1 MPPLLV
7 GPQRLLCR
15 RQRRAWWPWRSRAGS
30 VTSLGDAYYS
40 EPVAALTAMGVFAG
54 TECDAGFCPGEAI
67 DRKTMA
73 VWTVRV
79 LTGQDPPTVSQT
91 RFSDVDAESFY
102 APFVGRMA
110 QLGITAGCGD
120 GTRYCPDRNVTR
132 AQMAAFL
139 SRAYS
144 LADGPDPGFT
154 DVPAGAW
161 YAADVAR
168 LAASGIT
175 AGCGDGTG
183 FCPGRDT
190 TRAQMATFLWRAE
203 QRSDDAPAVEVPTDG
218 GAVTVPRGGSFL
230 AEFDAVTVEA
240 PRGALSGEAR
250 VSLSETSVGAADVP
264 EGEELATAPIAVEVT
279 GAEIVR
285 PLTFRF
291 LVDTSSL
298 TPTGVVPAW
307 YSDELGSW
315 VPLVTQDVVI
325 GDGEVTFK
333 ANLADV
339 EAASAVTAYGP
350 AVYAGSAGF
359 AAHALVVP
367 LVVVGLIVF
376 GGIAAGV
383 AVAALT
389 SDSVSDALR
398 RFFGLTVDEPQC
410 GNRLPQWVAG
420 VSDSEKGLPKDRP
433 RLHTCAE
440 STGEDLRVKVA
451 NNRNYGVEITA
462 SEGGHPV
469 SLSGGNNPIG
479 ALDIAI
485 KEAAEE
491 IIGESYLWPLSQS
504 EFVLAQQ
511 SSDWTASSR
520 STEAAAV
527 VDGIRLG
534 LDLLKVALPAIE
546 QANNAA
552 IVTCVRALLDQV
564 GRRSIDIGNRYE
576 WTSIL
581 STVASCFVPSAP
593 AYSQLD
599 SKAREA
605 LGKVKSALG
614 WISTAKSAAD
624 WGITFADLVKDART
638 AAPTITV
645 SVVPPFIESAGRY
658 RAISGTCAIRTD
670 ETLICSGEQRDDFSP
685 FSPEGTYQDVAGV
698 PYYGGFCA
706 IRTSGD
712 LICWSRSPRTDWQQF
727 GFEGTFKSI
736 AAIPDN
742 HWNQEQ
748 FMVLD
753 TDGYVVY
760 NDNRRGQY
768 CRPGQTP
775 TSSCRFGRVG
785 RFGSAIGGNYI
796 NDSAPFK
803 AITAGGKSFCA
814 IGAADQ
820 IVCWQISSSLERLD
834 RDIQDDRDRGETYK
848 AVATSGRHICAIR
861 TDDTIKCWGEYFSD
875 SPAGTFKSLGVSGR
889 CGIRTDGTIACWG
902 PYSEDPPEGTY
913 QTLDEI
919 YTCAIRTDGAIV
931 CWGRLAYAIRR
942 LTDGKLY
949 RWL

>member
-1 MPPLLV
+1 M
-7 GPQRLLCR
+7 
-15 RQRRAWWPWRSRAGS
+15 
-30 VTSLGDAYYS
+30 
-40 EPVAALTAMGVFAG
+40 
-54 TECDAGFCPGEAI
+54 
-67 DRKTMA
+67 
-73 VWTVRV
+73 
-79 LTGQDPPTVSQT
+79 
-91 RFSDVDAESFY
+91 
-102 APFVGRMA
+102 
-110 QLGITAGCGD
+110 
-120 GTRYCPDRNVTR
+120 
-132 AQMAAFL
+132 
-139 SRAYS
+139 
-144 LADGPDPGFT
+144 
-154 DVPAGAW
+154 
-161 YAADVAR
+161 
-168 LAASGIT
+168 
-175 AGCGDGTG
+175 
-183 FCPGRDT
+183 
-190 TRAQMATFLWRAE
+190 
-203 QRSDDAPAVEVPTDG
+203 
-218 GAVTVPRGGSFL
+218 
-230 AEFDAVTVEA
+230 
-240 PRGALSGEAR
+240 
-250 VSLSETSVGAADVP
+250 GAADVP
-264 EGEELATAPIAVEVT
+264 EGEELATAPIAVEVA

-315 VPLVTQDVVI
+315 VPLDTQSVVI

-339 EAASAVTAYGP
+339 EAASAVTAHGP

-359 AAHALVVP
+359 AAYAVVVP
-367 LVVVGLIVF
+367 VVVVGLIVF

-383 AVAALT
+383 GVAALT

-398 RFFGLTVDEPQC
+398 RFFGLIVDEPEC
-410 GNRLPQWVAG
+410 DNRLPQWVAG

-469 SLSGGNNPIG
+469 SLPGGNNPIG

-658 RAISGTCAIRTD
+658 RALSGTCAIRTD
-670 ETLICSGEQRDDFSP
+670 ETLICSQYNPGGQRDD
-685 FSPEGTYQDVAGV
+685 FSPEGTYQDVAHV
-698 PYYGGFCA
+698 PYYEGFCA
-706 IRTSGD
+706 IRTSGV
-712 LICWSRSPRTDWQQF
+712 LTCWRRVQGSWHQF
-727 GFEGTFKSI
+727 GFEGTVKAI
-736 AAIPDN
+736 AAHSDN
-742 HWNQEQ
+742 HWNIEQ
-748 FMVLD
+748 FMALD

-760 NDNRRGQY
+760 NNNTRGAY
-768 CRPGQTP
+768 CGRYLAQTSP
-775 TSSCRFGRVG
+775 CSLDRVYRFGR
-785 RFGSAIGGNYI
+785 AIGGNYI

-803 AITAGGKSFCA
+803 AITAAGGSYAAESFCA

-820 IVCWQISSSLERLD
+820 IVCWQISSRLKLLD
-834 RDIQDDRDRGETYK
+834 RDIRDDRIRGETYK
-848 AVATSGRHICAIR
+848 AVATSGLHHLRDPDRRHNQM
-861 TDDTIKCWGEYFSD
+861 
-875 SPAGTFKSLGVSGR
+875 LGRVF
-889 CGIRTDGTIACWG
+889 
-902 PYSEDPPEGTY
+902 
-913 QTLDEI
+913 
-919 YTCAIRTDGAIV
+919 
-931 CWGRLAYAIRR
+931 
-942 LTDGKLY
+942 
-949 RWL
+949 